1 MKCHGH
7 GIRSRIF
14 LVNIL
19 VPIKTKK
26 SIHSQVNDSK
36 ETRLMLNLFEKN
48 QEKDV
53 STILKIKNWV
63 RKTFELTEYE
73 TVLITELQ
81 CHEKGYPP
89 IETVMVVLREKMK
102 KEQYKLHKPMNHISL
117 EDITNLS
124 TRQQI

>member
-1 MKCHGH
+1 
-7 GIRSRIF
+7 
-14 LVNIL
+14 
-19 VPIKTKK
+19 
-26 SIHSQVNDSK
+26 
-36 ETRLMLNLFEKN
+36 MLNLFEKN

-81 CHEKGYPP
+81 SHEKGYPP